1 MAGKKK
7 ILTIG
12 KSIIGYLL
20 INGAVSCV
28 KIILPG
34 TQTETAID
42 TTVVKKLRQLPHFQP
57 KPEQDTTETPDTVR
71 VPIGFNPTVADWDTL
86 TENTTL

>member
-12 KSIIGYLL
+12 KCIIGYLL

-28 KIILPG
+28 KIILPAA
-34 TQTETAID
+34 QTETEID
-42 TTVVKKLRQLPHFQP
+42 TTVVKKMRPLPHFPP
-57 KPEQDTTETPDTVR
+57 KPEQDTTRATIT
-71 VPIGFNPTVADWDTL
+71 FAPTVEDWETL
-86 TENTTL
+86 NL